1 MFIRLATGG
10 WALKQSQMPR
20 QDAYINLNETA
31 TVHFMIFCNLLDL
44 NEPFWPRRIAN
55 GRPLQRNRLLHER
68 PLHKRLFRLHPLHV
82 VLQLRRDRWHLAGGG
97 RRRRE
102 VRFGKM
108 DQSRPL
114 FRLFSSFQTNISIF
128 TTKICENIPSS
139 SCCWDSNTRPSWHE
153 SPTITIDQCVP
164 YHRFY
169 ILSVTRCW

>member
-31 TVHFMIFCNLLDL
+31 TIHFMIFCNLLDL

-102 VRFGKM
+102 VRMEKWTNPGLFFVY
-108 DQSRPL
+108 
-114 FRLFSSFQTNISIF
+114 FRLFKQTFQFLQQKYVKISHPVAAAGLR
-128 TTKICENIPSS
+128 THDHHDTSLLP
-139 SCCWDSNTRPSWHE
+139 
-153 SPTITIDQCVP
+153 
-164 YHRFY
+164 
-169 ILSVTRCW
+169 